1 MSGVRIYDLAKELN
15 VSNNEVLDVLK
26 ELGEASKVPSSNLS
40 EDLAQTVRRRMGVA
54 SATTATAVAAPPAA
68 LPSTPAVTNSS
79 NGNGAAKA
87 PTPTPPAPTNGTAP
101 TNGAAPTPPPA
112 PAKPAAPANAE
123 PPRQV
128 NVPDIITLKDFA
140 TLIGVPAP
148 DIQKKLMGLGV
159 LASLNQKLSPEV
171 TSRLAKSYK
180 VSVTIVPAGQAKTD
194 APSAPAATDGA
205 VPAPPRVAVVPAK
218 PRQKVA
224 GPVARP
230 PVVTIMGHVD
240 HGKTSL
246 LDAIRHA
253 KVASGEFGGITQHIG
268 AYQVEVDDPAN
279 KGQKRKVTFLDT
291 PGHEAF
297 TAMRARGAQITDIAV
312 LVVAADDGIMPQTI
326 EAINHARS
334 AGVPM
339 IVALNKIDK
348 EDANPTRVL
357 TQLTEYDVMP
367 EAYGGTVQTV
377 EVSAKENLGLD
388 DLLETILLV
397 ADAEVEPKADPSAPA
412 TGWVVEAEVD
422 KGRGAV
428 ATILVDQGTLK
439 MGDSIVAGTTFGRI
453 KAMLDDRGQRI
464 KTATPATPVV
474 VLGLGYVPAAG
485 DRLEVV
491 KDEKA
496 ARQLAESRQ
505 ADSRDEKLNTRR
517 PVTLEDLQKQFKQG
531 TAKEL
536 NLIIKGDVQG
546 SVEAVR
552 QSLEKIQH
560 SEVGVRFISSGVGPP
575 SDSDV
580 LLASAS
586 SSLIVAFNV
595 KPEPAATRLAEA
607 EHVEIREY
615 RVIYDL
621 IDDVKRAMAGL
632 LEPIYEEVPLGT
644 AEVRAV
650 FKLPR
655 AGGSIA
661 GCYITQ
667 GKVVRGAN
675 VRVKRG
681 GKLVAEGK
689 IDTLKREKDDARE
702 VAYGFECGILIPGYE
717 PMAPVDDRPQ
727 DTIECYEMRR
737 VERTL

>member
-15 VSNNEVLDVLK
+15 VSNNELLDMLK
-26 ELGEASKVPSSNLS
+26 EMGEPARTPSSTLPDAS
-40 EDLAQTVRRRMGVA
+40 VA
-54 SATTATAVAAPPAA
+54 SVRQRVRGAVGVVAAAA
-68 LPSTPAVTNSS
+68 NGAA
-79 NGNGAAKA
+79 GNGAASHA
-87 PTPTPPAPTNGTAP
+87 SNGTSGNGAASAPAPSF
-101 TNGAAPTPPPA
+101 TNGAGNSPA
-112 PAKPAAPANAE
+112 PAVSAVDPA
-123 PPRQV
+123 RV
-128 NVPDIITLKDFA
+128 VDVPTIITLKDFA
-140 TLIGVPAP
+140 ALIGVPAP

-171 TSRLAKSYK
+171 TTRLAKSYK
-180 VSVTIVPAGQAKTD
+180 VSINIVSDAAPKTEA
-194 APSAPAATDGA
+194 APVAAPTA
-205 VPAPPRVAVVPAK
+205 PRVAVVAAK
-218 PRQKVA
+218 PRQKAA

-268 AYQVEVDDPAN
+268 AYQVDVDDPSAP
-279 KGQKRKVTFLDT
+279 GMKRKITFLDT

-297 TAMRARGAQITDIAV
+297 TAMRARGAQVTDIAV
-312 LVVAADDGIMPQTI
+312 LVVAADDGVMPQTI
-326 EAINHARS
+326 EAINHAKS
-334 AGVPM
+334 AGVP
-339 IVALNKIDK
+339 IVVAMNKIDK
-348 EDANPTRVL
+348 EGANPTNVL
-357 TQLTEYDVMP
+357 TQLTQYDVMP
-367 EAYGGTVQTV
+367 EVYGGTVQVV
-377 EVSAKENLGLD
+377 EVSAKEKLGLD
-388 DLLETILLV
+388 DLLENILLV

-412 TGWVVEAEVD
+412 TGTVIEAEID

-439 MGDSIVAGTTFGRI
+439 MGDSIVAGSSFGRI
-453 KAMLDDRGQRI
+453 KAMLDDRGNRV
-464 KTATPATPVV
+464 KSATPATPVV
-474 VLGLGYVPAAG
+474 ILGLGSVPAAG

-491 KDEKA
+491 KDEKT
-496 ARQLAESRQ
+496 ARQLAGERAS
-505 ADSRDEKLNTRR
+505 DSRDEKLNTRR
-517 PVTLEDLQKQFKQG
+517 PVTLEDLQKQFKDG
-531 TAKEL
+531 ASKEL

-546 SVEAVR
+546 SVEAIR

-560 SEVGVRFISSGVGPP
+560 AEVKVRFISSGVGAV

-586 SSLIVAFNV
+586 SSLIVAFNT
-595 KPEPAATRLAEA
+595 KAEAAAQRLAEA

-632 LEPIYEEVPLGT
+632 LDPIFEEVALGT

-655 AGGSIA
+655 GGGSIA
-661 GCYITQ
+661 GSYITS
-667 GKVVRGAN
+667 GKFVRGAQ

-681 GKLVAEGK
+681 GKQVFDGK
-689 IDTLKREKDDARE
+689 VDTLRREKDDARE
-702 VAYGFECGILIPGYE
+702 VAQGFECGILIPGYDPQE
-717 PMAPVDDRPQ
+717 PINDRPQ
-727 DTIECYEMRR
+727 DTLECYEMRR

>member
-15 VSNNEVLDVLK
+15 VSNNELLDILK
-26 ELGEASKVPSSNLS
+26 EMGEPARTPSS
-40 EDLAQTVRRRMGVA
+40 T
-54 SATTATAVAAPPAA
+54 
-68 LPSTPAVTNSS
+68 LPDEAVTSVRQRVGGKPAGS
-79 NGNGAAKA
+79 VATNGNGAVSQNGSGGSD
-87 PTPTPPAPTNGTAP
+87 NGTAKVASP
-101 TNGAAPTPPPA
+101 PSSNGAAASPA
-112 PAKPAAPANAE
+112 PAISTVAPDPA
-123 PPRQV
+123 RV
-128 NVPDIITLKDFA
+128 VDVPTVITLKDFA
-140 TLIGVPAP
+140 TLIGVAAP

-171 TSRLAKSYK
+171 TTRLAKSYK
-180 VSVTIVPAGQAKTD
+180 VSINIISD
-194 APSAPAATDGA
+194 APKAEA
-205 VPAPPRVAVVPAK
+205 VPVAAPTAPRVAVVAAK
-218 PRQKVA
+218 PRQKAA
-224 GPVARP
+224 GPVSRP

-268 AYQVEVDDPAN
+268 AYQVDVDDPSAP
-279 KGQKRKVTFLDT
+279 GMKRKITFLDT

-297 TAMRARGAQITDIAV
+297 TAMRARGAQVTDIAV
-312 LVVAADDGIMPQTI
+312 LVVAADDGVMPQTI
-326 EAINHARS
+326 EAINHAKA
-334 AGVPM
+334 AGVP
-339 IVALNKIDK
+339 IVVAMNKIDK
-348 EDANPTRVL
+348 EGANPTNVL
-357 TQLTEYDVMP
+357 TQLTQYDVMP
-367 EAYGGTVQTV
+367 EVYGGTVQVV
-377 EVSAKENLGLD
+377 EVSAKEKLGLD
-388 DLLETILLV
+388 DLLENILLV

-412 TGWVVEAEVD
+412 TGTVIEAEID
-422 KGRGAV
+422 RGRGAV

-439 MGDSIVAGTTFGRI
+439 MGDSIVAGSSFGRI
-453 KAMLDDRGQRI
+453 KAMLDDRGNRV

-474 VLGLGYVPAAG
+474 ILGLGSVPAAG

-491 KDEKA
+491 KDEKT
-496 ARQLAESRQ
+496 ARQLAGERAS
-505 ADSRDEKLNTRR
+505 DSRDEKLNTRR
-517 PVTLEDLQKQFKQG
+517 PVTLEDLQKQFKDG
-531 TAKEL
+531 ASKEL

-546 SVEAVR
+546 SVEAIR

-560 SEVGVRFISSGVGPP
+560 AEVKVRFISSGVGAV

-586 SSLIVAFNV
+586 SALIVAFNTRA
-595 KPEPAATRLAEA
+595 EAAAQRLAEA

-632 LEPIYEEVPLGT
+632 LDPIFEEVALGT

-655 AGGSIA
+655 GGGSIA
-661 GCYITQ
+661 GSYITS
-667 GKVVRGAN
+667 GKVVRGAQ

-681 GKLVAEGK
+681 GKQVFDGK
-689 IDTLKREKDDARE
+689 IDTLRREKDDARE
-702 VAYGFECGILIPGYE
+702 VAQGFECGILIPGYDPQE
-717 PMAPVDDRPQ
+717 AVNDRPQ
-727 DTIECYEMRR
+727 DTLECYEMRR

>member
-15 VSNNEVLDVLK
+15 VSNNDLLGMLK
-26 ELGEASKVPSSNLS
+26 E
-40 EDLAQTVRRRMGVA
+40 MGQPAKVA
-54 SATTATAVAAPPAA
+54 SSAIPEETAGALRARVGAKDASSVTAAAVVSPP
-68 LPSTPAVTNSS
+68 SPA
-79 NGNGAAKA
+79 
-87 PTPTPPAPTNGTAP
+87 TNGTAKAVTSNGTTP
-101 TNGAAPTPPPA
+101 PSNGAAPVPTPPPA
-112 PAKPAAPANAE
+112 SITPAPVSTE
-123 PPRQV
+123 PPRAV
-128 NVPDIITLKDFA
+128 EVPDVITLKDFA
-140 TLIGVPAP
+140 ALIGIAAP

-171 TSRLAKSYK
+171 TTRLGKSYK
-180 VSVTIVPAGQAKTD
+180 VAVTIVPAGGKPKTEGA
-194 APSAPAATDGA
+194 APEAAPAA
-205 VPAPPRVAVVPAK
+205 PKVAVVAAK
-218 PRQKVA
+218 VRQKPV
-224 GPVARP
+224 GPVTRP

-240 HGKTSL
+240 HGKTTL
-246 LDAIRHA
+246 LDALRSA
-253 KVASGEFGGITQHIG
+253 KVAAGEFGGITQHIG
-268 AYQVEVDDPAN
+268 AYQVEIDDPEHA
-279 KGQKRKVTFLDT
+279 GQKRKITFLDT

-297 TAMRARGAQITDIAV
+297 TAMRARGAQVTDIAI

-326 EAINHARS
+326 EAINHAKS
-334 AGVPM
+334 AGVPI
-339 IVALNKIDK
+339 IVAVNKIDK

-367 EAYGGTVQTV
+367 EAYGGEVQTV
-377 EVSAKENLGLD
+377 EVSAKEKLGLD
-388 DLLETILLV
+388 DLLEKILLV

-412 TGWVVEAEVD
+412 TGTIIEAELD
-422 KGRGAV
+422 RGRGVV

-439 MGDSIVAGTTFGRI
+439 MGDSIVAGSTFGRI
-453 KAMLDDRGQRI
+453 KAMLDDRGERI
-464 KTATPATPVV
+464 TSATPATPVV
-474 VLGLGYVPAAG
+474 VLGLGSVPAAG
-485 DRLEVV
+485 DRMEVA

-496 ARQLAESRQ
+496 ARQLAESR
-505 ADSRDEKLNTRR
+505 AITSRDEKLNTRR
-517 PVTLEDLQKQFKQG
+517 PVTLEDLQRQMQQG
-531 TAKEL
+531 SLNEL

-546 SVEAVR
+546 SVEAIR
-552 QSLEKIQH
+552 QSLEKIKH
-560 SEVGVRFISSGVGPP
+560 EEVGVRFISSGVGGV

-595 KPEPAATRLAEA
+595 KAEPAAQRLAEA

-632 LEPIYEEVPLGT
+632 LEPIYEESPLGT

-661 GCYITQ
+661 GSYITN

-675 VRVKRG
+675 VRVTRG
-681 GKLVAEGK
+681 GKQIFEGK
-689 IDTLKREKDDARE
+689 ITTLKREKDDVRE
-702 VAYGFECGILIPGYE
+702 VAQGFECGILIPGYDPAE
-717 PMAPVDDRPQ
+717 PINEVPQ
-727 DTIECYEMRR
+727 DAIECYEMKR

>member
-15 VSNNEVLDVLK
+15 VSNNELLDILK
-26 ELGEASKVPSSNLS
+26 EMGEPARTPSSTLPDEAVTS
-40 EDLAQTVRRRMGVA
+40 VRQRVGGKPA
-54 SATTATAVAAPPAA
+54 GSVAA
-68 LPSTPAVTNSS
+68 
-79 NGNGAAKA
+79 NGNGAVSQNGSGGSD
-87 PTPTPPAPTNGTAP
+87 NGTAKVASP
-101 TNGAAPTPPPA
+101 PSSNGAAASPA
-112 PAKPAAPANAE
+112 PAISTVAPDPA
-123 PPRQV
+123 RV
-128 NVPDIITLKDFA
+128 VDVPTVITLKDFA
-140 TLIGVPAP
+140 TLIGVAAP

-171 TSRLAKSYK
+171 TTRLAKSYK
-180 VSVTIVPAGQAKTD
+180 VSINIISD
-194 APSAPAATDGA
+194 APKAEA
-205 VPAPPRVAVVPAK
+205 VPVAAPTAPRVAVVAAK
-218 PRQKVA
+218 PRQKAA
-224 GPVARP
+224 GPVSRP

-268 AYQVEVDDPAN
+268 AYQVDVDDPSAP
-279 KGQKRKVTFLDT
+279 GMKRKITFLDT

-297 TAMRARGAQITDIAV
+297 TAMRARGAQVTDIAV
-312 LVVAADDGIMPQTI
+312 LVVAADDGVMPQTI
-326 EAINHARS
+326 EAINHAKA
-334 AGVPM
+334 AGVP
-339 IVALNKIDK
+339 IVVAMNKIDK
-348 EDANPTRVL
+348 EGANPTNVL
-357 TQLTEYDVMP
+357 TQLTQYDVMP
-367 EAYGGTVQTV
+367 EVYGGTVQVV
-377 EVSAKENLGLD
+377 EVSAKEKLGLD
-388 DLLETILLV
+388 DLLENILLV

-412 TGWVVEAEVD
+412 TGTVIEAEID
-422 KGRGAV
+422 RGRGAV

-439 MGDSIVAGTTFGRI
+439 MGDSIVAGSSFGRI
-453 KAMLDDRGQRI
+453 KAMLDDRGNRV

-474 VLGLGYVPAAG
+474 ILGLGSVPAAG

-491 KDEKA
+491 KDEKT
-496 ARQLAESRQ
+496 ARQLAGERAS
-505 ADSRDEKLNTRR
+505 DSRDEKLNTRR
-517 PVTLEDLQKQFKQG
+517 PVTLEDLQKQFKDG
-531 TAKEL
+531 ASKEL

-546 SVEAVR
+546 SVEAIR

-560 SEVGVRFISSGVGPP
+560 AEVKVRFISSGVGAV

-586 SSLIVAFNV
+586 SALIVAFNTRA
-595 KPEPAATRLAEA
+595 EAAAQRLAEA

-632 LEPIYEEVPLGT
+632 LDPIFEEVALGT

-655 AGGSIA
+655 GGGSIA
-661 GCYITQ
+661 GSYITS
-667 GKVVRGAN
+667 GKFVRGAQ

-681 GKLVAEGK
+681 GKQVFDGK
-689 IDTLKREKDDARE
+689 IDTLRREKDDARE
-702 VAYGFECGILIPGYE
+702 VAQGFECGILIPGYDPQE
-717 PMAPVDDRPQ
+717 PINDRPQ
-727 DTIECYEMRR
+727 DTLECYEMRR

>member
-15 VSNNEVLDVLK
+15 VSSNDLLKVLK
-26 ELGEASKVPSSNLS
+26 EMGQPTKAASSAISEEIVGALRAHLSSNATATVA
-40 EDLAQTVRRRMGVA
+40 EAQPALV
-54 SATTATAVAAPPAA
+54 ATAVAV
-68 LPSTPAVTNSS
+68 AV
-79 NGNGAAKA
+79 
-87 PTPTPPAPTNGTAP
+87 TPTPPAATNATTPTNGMS
-101 TNGAAPTPPPA
+101 PPA
-112 PAKPAAPANAE
+112 GPAIAASSIAPAPVSAE
-123 PPRQV
+123 PPRAV
-128 NVPDIITLKDFA
+128 DVPDVITLKDFA
-140 TLIGVPAP
+140 ALIGVAAP

-171 TSRLAKSYK
+171 TTRLGKSYK
-180 VSVTIVPAGQAKTD
+180 VVVTIVPSAGKPQNTE
-194 APSAPAATDGA
+194 A
-205 VPAPPRVAVVPAK
+205 VPEAAPIAPKVAVVAAK
-218 PRQKVA
+218 PRQKPV
-224 GPVARP
+224 GPVTRP

-240 HGKTSL
+240 HGKTTL
-246 LDAIRHA
+246 LDALRSA
-253 KVASGEFGGITQHIG
+253 KVADGEFGGITQHIG
-268 AYQVEVDDPAN
+268 AYQVDIDDPEHP
-279 KGQKRKVTFLDT
+279 GQKRKITFLDT

-297 TAMRARGAQITDIAV
+297 TAMRARGAQVTDIAI

-326 EAINHARS
+326 EAINHAKA
-334 AGVPM
+334 AGVPI
-339 IVALNKIDK
+339 IVAVNKIDK

-367 EAYGGTVQTV
+367 EAYGGEVQTV
-377 EVSAKENLGLD
+377 EVSAKEKLGLD
-388 DLLETILLV
+388 DLLEKILLV

-412 TGWVVEAEVD
+412 TGTVIEAELD
-422 KGRGAV
+422 RGRGVV

-439 MGDSIVAGTTFGRI
+439 MGDSIVAGATFGRI
-453 KAMLDDRGQRI
+453 KAMLDDRGLRI
-464 KTATPATPVV
+464 TSATPATPVV
-474 VLGLGYVPAAG
+474 VLGLGSVPGAG
-485 DRLEVV
+485 DRIEVV

-496 ARQLAESRQ
+496 ARQLAESR
-505 ADSRDEKLNTRR
+505 AVISREEKLNTRR
-517 PVTLEDLQKQFKQG
+517 PVTLEDLQKQFQQG
-531 TAKEL
+531 SLSEL

-546 SVEAVR
+546 SVEAIR
-552 QSLEKIQH
+552 QSLEKIKH
-560 SEVGVRFISSGVGPP
+560 TEVGIKFISSGVGGV

-586 SSLIVAFNV
+586 SALIVAFNT
-595 KPEPAATRLAEA
+595 KAEPAAVRLAEA

-661 GCYITQ
+661 GSYITS

-681 GKLVAEGK
+681 GKQIFEGK
-689 IDTLKREKDDARE
+689 ITTLKREKDDARE
-702 VAYGFECGILIPGYE
+702 VAQGFECGILIPGYDPAE
-717 PMAPVDDRPQ
+717 PVNEVPQ
-727 DTIECYEMRR
+727 DTLECYEMKR

>member
-15 VSNNEVLDVLK
+15 ISNNELLDMLK
-26 ELGEASKVPSSNLS
+26 DMGEPARTPSSTLP
-40 EDLAQTVRRRMGVA
+40 DVA
-54 SATTATAVAAPPAA
+54 VAAIRQRSDGKTAVAAAGNGAVSPNGNGTARAA
-68 LPSTPAVTNSS
+68 APSSP
-79 NGNGAAKA
+79 NGNGAA
-87 PTPTPPAPTNGTAP
+87 
-101 TNGAAPTPPPA
+101 A
-112 PAKPAAPANAE
+112 PASSAVAADPA
-123 PPRQV
+123 RV
-128 NVPDIITLKDFA
+128 VDVPTVITLKDFA
-140 TLIGVPAP
+140 ALIGVAAP

-171 TSRLAKSYK
+171 TTRLAKSYK
-180 VSVTIVPAGQAKTD
+180 VLINIVSD
-194 APSAPAATDGA
+194 APKVSAEA
-205 VPAPPRVAVVPAK
+205 VPVAVPTAPRVAVVAAK
-218 PRQKVA
+218 PRQKAA

-268 AYQVEVDDPAN
+268 AYQVDVDDPSAP
-279 KGQKRKVTFLDT
+279 GTKRKITFLDT

-297 TAMRARGAQITDIAV
+297 TAMRARGAQVTDIAV
-312 LVVAADDGIMPQTI
+312 LVVAADDGVMPQTI
-326 EAINHARS
+326 EAINHAKA
-334 AGVPM
+334 AGVP
-339 IVALNKIDK
+339 IVVAMNKIDK
-348 EDANPTRVL
+348 DGANPTNVM
-357 TQLTEYDVMP
+357 TQLTQYDVMP
-367 EAYGGTVQTV
+367 EAYGGTVQVV
-377 EVSAKENLGLD
+377 EVSAKEKLGLD

-412 TGWVVEAEVD
+412 TGTVVEAEID
-422 KGRGAV
+422 RGRGAV

-439 MGDSIVAGTTFGRI
+439 MGDSIVAGSSFGRI
-453 KAMLDDRGQRI
+453 KAMLDDLGNRV

-474 VLGLGYVPAAG
+474 ILGLGSVPAAG

-491 KDEKA
+491 KDEKT
-496 ARQLAESRQ
+496 ARQMAGERA

-517 PVTLEDLQKQFKQG
+517 PVTLEDLQKQFKSG
-531 TAKEL
+531 ASKEL

-546 SVEAVR
+546 SVEAIR

-560 SEVGVRFISSGVGPP
+560 SEVKVRFISSGVGAV

-586 SSLIVAFNV
+586 SALIVAFNTRA
-595 KPEPAATRLAEA
+595 ETAAQRLAEA

-632 LEPIYEEVPLGT
+632 LDPIFEEVALGT

-655 AGGSIA
+655 GGGSIA
-661 GCYITQ
+661 GSYVTS
-667 GKVVRGAN
+667 GKVVRGAQ

-681 GKLVAEGK
+681 GKQVFDGK
-689 IDTLKREKDDARE
+689 VDTLRREKDDARE
-702 VAYGFECGILIPGYE
+702 VAQGFECGILIPGYDPQE
-717 PMAPVDDRPQ
+717 PVNDRPQ
-727 DTIECYEMRR
+727 DILECYEMRR

>member
-15 VSNNEVLDVLK
+15 VSSNELLDMLK
-26 ELGEASKVPSSNLS
+26 EMGEPARTPSSTLPDEAVTS
-40 EDLAQTVRRRMGVA
+40 VRLRIAGK
-54 SATTATAVAAPPAA
+54 TAVAVTAA
-68 LPSTPAVTNSS
+68 GNGAVSP
-79 NGNGAAKA
+79 NGNGAAA
-87 PTPTPPAPTNGTAP
+87 PSSPNG
-101 TNGAAPTPPPA
+101 NSAAPVQSLVAADPA
-112 PAKPAAPANAE
+112 
-123 PPRQV
+123 RV
-128 NVPDIITLKDFA
+128 VDVPTVITLKDFA
-140 TLIGVPAP
+140 TLIGVAAP

-171 TSRLAKSYK
+171 TTRLAKSYK
-180 VSVTIVPAGQAKTD
+180 VSINIVSDAPKVAEA
-194 APSAPAATDGA
+194 APSA
-205 VPAPPRVAVVPAK
+205 APIAPRVAVVAAK
-218 PRQKVA
+218 PRQKAA

-268 AYQVEVDDPAN
+268 AYQVEVDDPSTP
-279 KGQKRKVTFLDT
+279 GTKRKITFLDT

-297 TAMRARGAQITDIAV
+297 TAMRARGAQVTDIAV
-312 LVVAADDGIMPQTI
+312 LVVAADDGVMPQTI
-326 EAINHARS
+326 EAINHAKA
-334 AGVPM
+334 AGVP
-339 IVALNKIDK
+339 IVVAMNKIDK
-348 EDANPTRVL
+348 DGANPTNVM
-357 TQLTEYDVMP
+357 TQLTQYDVMP
-367 EAYGGTVQTV
+367 EAYGGTVQVV
-377 EVSAKENLGLD
+377 EVSAKEKLGLD

-412 TGWVVEAEVD
+412 TGTVVEAEID

-439 MGDSIVAGTTFGRI
+439 MGDSIVAGSSFGRI
-453 KAMLDDRGQRI
+453 KAMLDDLGNRV

-474 VLGLGYVPAAG
+474 ILGLGSVPAAG

-491 KDEKA
+491 KDEKT
-496 ARQLAESRQ
+496 ARQLAGERAS
-505 ADSRDEKLNTRR
+505 DSRDEKLTARR
-517 PVTLEDLQKQFKQG
+517 PVTLEDLQKQFKDG
-531 TAKEL
+531 ASKEL

-546 SVEAVR
+546 SVEAIR

-560 SEVGVRFISSGVGPP
+560 TEVKVRFISSGVGAV

-586 SSLIVAFNV
+586 SALIVAFNT
-595 KPEPAATRLAEA
+595 KAEAAAQRLAEA

-632 LEPIYEEVPLGT
+632 LDPIFEEVPLGT

-655 AGGSIA
+655 GGGSIA
-661 GCYITQ
+661 GSYITT
-667 GKVVRGAN
+667 GKVVRGAQ

-681 GKLVAEGK
+681 GKQVFDGK
-689 IDTLKREKDDARE
+689 VDTLRREKDDARE
-702 VAYGFECGILIPGYE
+702 VAQGFECGILIPGYDPQE
-717 PMAPVDDRPQ
+717 PINDRPQ
-727 DTIECYEMRR
+727 DILECYEMRR

>member
-15 VSNNEVLDVLK
+15 VSNNDLLTLLK
-26 ELGEASKVPSSNLS
+26 DMGEPTRTPSSTLP
-40 EDLAQTVRRRMGVA
+40 DA
-54 SATTATAVAAPPAA
+54 AVAAVRQRMGEKSSAVATVAAPASAPPVGTNGATANGAKPLAPAA
-68 LPSTPAVTNSS
+68 PAV
-79 NGNGAAKA
+79 
-87 PTPTPPAPTNGTAP
+87 PTNGT
-101 TNGAAPTPPPA
+101 GAVRPAASVPPA
-112 PAKPAAPANAE
+112 GE
-123 PPRQV
+123 PPRAV
-128 NVPDIITLKDFA
+128 DVPEVITLKDFA
-140 TLIGVPAP
+140 ALIGVPAP

-171 TSRLAKSYK
+171 TTRLAKSYK
-180 VSVTIVPAGQAKTD
+180 VAITVISGSGPKAEA
-194 APSAPAATDGA
+194 APAAA
-205 VPAPPRVAVVPAK
+205 PALPRVAVVAAK
-218 PRQKVA
+218 PRQKAA
-224 GPVARP
+224 GPVSRP

-268 AYQVEVDDPAN
+268 AYQVEVDDP
-279 KGQKRKVTFLDT
+279 GTPGTKRKITFLDT

-297 TAMRARGAQITDIAV
+297 TAMRARGAQVTDIAV
-312 LVVAADDGIMPQTI
+312 LVVAADDGVMPQTV
-326 EAINHARS
+326 EAINHAKA
-334 AGVPM
+334 AGVP
-339 IVALNKIDK
+339 IVVAMNKIDK
-348 EDANPTRVL
+348 EGANPTNVL
-357 TQLTEYDVMP
+357 TQLTQYDVMP
-367 EAYGGTVQTV
+367 EAYGGNVQVV

-388 DLLETILLV
+388 DLLENILLV

-412 TGWVVEAEVD
+412 TGTVIEAELD
-422 KGRGAV
+422 RGRGAV

-453 KAMLDDRGQRI
+453 KAMLDDRGQRV

-474 VLGLGYVPAAG
+474 ILGLGSVPAAG

-491 KDEKA
+491 KDEKT
-496 ARQLAESRQ
+496 ARQLAGERAS
-505 ADSRDEKLNTRR
+505 DSRDEKLNTRR
-517 PVTLEDLQKQFKQG
+517 PVTLEDLQRQFKDG
-531 TAKEL
+531 ASKEL

-546 SVEAVR
+546 SVEAIR

-560 SEVGVRFISSGVGPP
+560 PEVKVRFISSGVGAV

-586 SSLIVAFNV
+586 SALIVAFNTRA
-595 KPEPAATRLAEA
+595 ETAAQRLAEA

-632 LEPIYEEVPLGT
+632 LDPIFEEVALGT

-655 AGGSIA
+655 GGGSIA
-661 GCYITQ
+661 GCYITS
-667 GKVVRGAN
+667 GKVVRGAQ

-681 GKLVAEGK
+681 GKQVFDGR
-689 IDTLKREKDDARE
+689 IDTLRREKDDARE
-702 VAYGFECGILIPGYE
+702 VAQGFECGILIPGYDPQE
-717 PMAPVDDRPQ
+717 PVNDRPQ
-727 DTIECYEMRR
+727 DTLECYEMRR

>member
-15 VSNNEVLDVLK
+15 VSNNELLDLLK
-26 ELGEASKVPSSNLS
+26 EMGEPARTPSSTLPDAAVATVRQRMAGTAAPTVPSPSTNGT
-40 EDLAQTVRRRMGVA
+40 AKA
-54 SATTATAVAAPPAA
+54 ATASPA
-68 LPSTPAVTNSS
+68 
-79 NGNGAAKA
+79 
-87 PTPTPPAPTNGTAP
+87 NGTAP
-101 TNGAAPTPPPA
+101 TAS
-112 PAKPAAPANAE
+112 PAAPSAPE
-123 PPRQV
+123 TPRV
-128 NVPDIITLKDFA
+128 VDVPAIITLKDFA
-140 TLIGVPAP
+140 TLIGVAAP

-180 VSVTIVPAGQAKTD
+180 VAVNIITGDKPQAPGTTPD
-194 APSAPAATDGA
+194 AA
-205 VPAPPRVAVVPAK
+205 PAPPKVAVVAPK

-268 AYQVEVDDPAN
+268 AYQVDVKDPEIEG
-279 KGQKRKVTFLDT
+279 KTRKITFLDT

-297 TAMRARGAQITDIAV
+297 TAMRARGAQVTDIAV
-312 LVVAADDGIMPQTI
+312 LVVAADDGVMPQTI
-326 EAINHARS
+326 EAINHARA
-334 AGVPM
+334 AGVP
-339 IVALNKIDK
+339 IVVAMNKIDK
-348 EDANPTRVL
+348 EGADPTRVL
-357 TQLTEYDVMP
+357 TQLTQYDVMP
-367 EAYGGTVQTV
+367 EAYGGDVQV
-377 EVSAKENLGLD
+377 AEVSAKERLGLD
-388 DLLETILLV
+388 DLLERILLV

-412 TGWVVEAEVD
+412 TGTVVEAELD
-422 KGRGAV
+422 KSRGPI

-439 MGDSIVAGTTFGRI
+439 MGDSIVAGTSFGRI
-453 KAMLDDRGQRI
+453 KAMLDDRGQRV
-464 KTATPATPVV
+464 KSATPATPVV
-474 VLGLGYVPAAG
+474 ILGLGTVPAAG

-491 KDEKA
+491 KDEKT
-496 ARQLAESRQ
+496 ARQVAGERAS
-505 ADSRDEKLNTRR
+505 DSREEKLNTRR
-517 PVTLEDLQKQFKQG
+517 PVTLEDLQHQFKG
-531 TAKEL
+531 GGAKDL

-546 SVEAVR
+546 SVEAIR

-560 SEVGVRFISSGVGPP
+560 PEVKVRFISSGVGAV

-586 SSLIVAFNV
+586 SALIVAFNT
-595 KPEPAATRLAEA
+595 KSEPAAVRLAEA

-615 RVIYDL
+615 KVIYDL

-632 LEPIYEEVPLGT
+632 LDPIFEEVALGT

-661 GCYITQ
+661 GSYITS
-667 GKVVRGAN
+667 GKFVRGAQ

-681 GKLVAEGK
+681 GKLVFDGK
-689 IDTLKREKDDARE
+689 IDTLKREKDDVRE
-702 VAYGFECGILIPGYE
+702 VAQGFECGILVPGYDPQE
-717 PMAPVDDRPQ
+717 PVNDRPQ
-727 DTIECYEMRR
+727 DTLECYEMRR